1 MGCLTTSTSE
11 EAQKQIGVVQFYGLG
26 ILGEYALQCA
36 LCVERAAM
44 GCKRQKSPLKYLL
57 LLLYLPG
64 GEGEKNPAVHRDCT
78 LFG

>member
-11 EAQKQIGVVQFYGLG
+11 EAQKQIGVVQFYG

-36 LCVERAAM
+36 PCVERAAL

-57 LLLYLPG
+57 LLLFLPG